1 MSFKC
6 IVCYENFSDS
16 SKGLSC
22 GTHFLCCSCLDS
34 YLTENVLPQVHQ
46 LRSNKCRV
54 KCPCNDCAELL
65 DTLEIFQRLSK
76 LPKIRYA
83 LTIIG
88 ILSESVNS
96 TAISFRNALLDM
108 LTLKCPSCS
117 VPIDPSPDA
126 CSAVMC
132 LNCGNFYCNF
142 CFTPF
147 TGVAG
152 RGEAH
157 IHVASH
163 SRSSVGSVGSD
174 PFLPSSVV
182 AEGQCF
188 YRQEQIKKLLS
199 LAMRSRN
206 FTIDQHT
213 DIVLAYLSCY
223 VEFTDMNLDIID
235 IWSSVYATIASPSTS
250 TNSSSEGTEM
260 DDDTTDDLLST
271 LSLPTTVPSPHSTS
285 STAILARRGAIQLGN
300 ALISKN
306 SLAIDQIMSS
316 YKDTIDIHYTDT
328 THTTPLASLALLCDY
343 PEIARTLIAMG
354 ASIYQT
360 NAEGRSCLYITLE
373 QGDLVTLNTIIDHNA
388 HVDMS
393 LPVTDEIQR
402 YTPLHIAA
410 RYGLLF
416 RPSNQYKLT

>member
-1 MSFKC
+1 MSYKC

-16 SKGLSC
+16 LKGLTC

-54 KCPCNDCAELL
+54 KCPCNDCNELL
-65 DTLEIFQRLSK
+65 DTLEIFRRLSK

-83 LTIIG
+83 STITG

-117 VPIDPSPDA
+117 VPIDPTPDA

-132 LNCGNFYCNF
+132 LNCGNFYCNY

-147 TGVAG
+147 IGVAG

-163 SRSSVGSVGSD
+163 SRTSSGSD
-174 PFLPSSVV
+174 PFLPTNVV
-182 AEGQCF
+182 VEGQCH
-188 YRQEQIKKLLS
+188 YRQEHIKKLLS

-206 FTIDQHT
+206 FTNDQHA
-213 DIVLAYLSCY
+213 DILLAYLSCY
-223 VEFTDMNLDIID
+223 VEFTDMNLDVID
-235 IWSSVYATIASPSTS
+235 IWNSVYATIASPS

-260 DDDTTDDLLST
+260 DDDDTTDDLPST
-271 LSLPTTVPSPHSTS
+271 LSLPATAPSPHSTS
-285 STAILARRGAIQLGN
+285 STANLARQGAIQLSN

-306 SLAIDQIMSS
+306 TLAIDQIMSS
-316 YKDTIDIHYTDT
+316 YDTIDFFYTDDA
-328 THTTPLASLALLCDY
+328 HTTPLASLALLCDY

-373 QGDLVTLNTIIDHNA
+373 QGDLLTLNTIIDHNA
-388 HVDMS
+388 LVDMS
-393 LPVTDEIQR
+393 LPVTDEVQL

-410 RYGLLF
+410 R
-416 RPSNQYKLT
+416 